1 MTNDEIRMTNKFQNP
16 NAQFGIKSLEL
27 HSTLGLRYLSFF
39 LITVFVI
46 SFTSIPSF
54 AQENTAS
61 SLDGSLGTASAPS
74 LKNSKDG
81 AASPYAQFIGEA
93 ISYDVQK
100 LVPKAAL
107 AKIEFKG
114 LVPLDGRQ
122 VYLITFEA
130 KGFKMFDIEK
140 IYADPKTL
148 YPVHVER
155 NLNVSVM
162 GFGGFEGK
170 IIESYDQQ
178 KHTVTVTQFPDDGS
192 KPAPIILQKDGPIDN
207 LYCFIYRYRLK
218 GDFKLDTSLKMNLP
232 TKDVLIRIIKKMS
245 MNVVKKTYDTFFFE
259 TVPAQYRIWFDAA
272 DTHVPVRIEN
282 PALIG
287 GTIMT
292 MSNYSKGK

>member
-1 MTNDEIRMTNKFQNP
+1 MRQAVI
-16 NAQFGIKSLEL
+16 IVV
-27 HSTLGLRYLSFF
+27 FF
-39 LITVFVI
+39 LLLIAGAA
-46 SFTSIPSF
+46 F
-54 AQENTAS
+54 AQET
-61 SLDGSLGTASAPS
+61 APS
-74 LKNSKDG
+74 YD
-81 AASPYAQFIGEA
+81 QFIGET

-114 LVPLDGRQ
+114 LVPLEGREL
-122 VYLITFEA
+122 YLITFEA

-178 KHTVTVTQFPDDGS
+178 KHTVTVAQFPSDGS
-192 KPAPIILQKDGPIDN
+192 KPAPIILQKNGPIDN
-207 LYCFIYRYRLK
+207 LYCFIYRYRLR
-218 GDFKLDTSLKMNLP
+218 GDFTLGTSLKMSLP
-232 TKDVLIRIIKKMS
+232 TKDVSIRILKKMP
-245 MNVVKKTYDTFFFE
+245 MKVLKKTYDTFFFE

-272 DTHVPVRIEN
+272 GTHVPVRIEN

-287 GTIMT
+287 GTIMM
-292 MSNYSKGK
+292 MSGYEKK